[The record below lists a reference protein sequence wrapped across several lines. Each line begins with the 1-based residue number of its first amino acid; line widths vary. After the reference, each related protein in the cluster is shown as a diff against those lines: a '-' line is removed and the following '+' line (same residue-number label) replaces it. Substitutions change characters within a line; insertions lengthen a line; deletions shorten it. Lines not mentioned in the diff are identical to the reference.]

1 MNFIHN
7 GNETRIYSN
16 FSDIKLHNG
25 SQLYDGTLTL
35 CWKMFQRYKPYK
47 LYNNKYM
54 MTSAQIINTE
64 IFAFVTGL
72 FKSYIKVIE
81 P

>member
-1 MNFIHN
+1 
-7 GNETRIYSN
+7 
-16 FSDIKLHNG
+16 
-25 SQLYDGTLTL
+25 
-35 CWKMFQRYKPYK
+35 
-47 LYNNKYM
+47 M